1 MSRVVPAM
9 SSSEDRKPARRTW
22 FRIEEVE
29 IRWLPVGEVAFLL
42 WVLILLLAVWL
53 GIGLALGLF

>member
-1 MSRVVPAM
+1 M
-9 SSSEDRKPARRTW
+9 SSSEERKPARRTW